1 MDKDFSTEFKVSLEL
16 EGEKRISGNDLFNL
30 LENIRQYGSI
40 SRAASELGISYR
52 YAWGLIGAAEKAL
65 GLELV
70 NRQVGGYAGGGASLS
85 REGRE
90 LLEEYKTFKHEV
102 DIQLKQ
108 FIVRAAAG
116 TQHASLGDIDNKN
129 VSKERHLLLASTME
143 PVETGLLD
151 VLEGAF
157 FQTTG
162 VLIRHIALGSGRA
175 LEIARE
181 GRVDMVL
188 THAPEMEEKFML
200 EGWGKSKIPVMANDF
215 VLTGPAFDPAGLK
228 MFDRN
233 GGVKEAFHQIALS
246 HAPFVSRGDR
256 SGTHLKELRIWE
268 SVGISPGGEWY
279 IVSSGIVGNMG
290 ILRLALE
297 KQAYT
302 LVDRATFLLSRSQN
316 KMHIFIGTEEG
327 SAPPGELENVFSLIL
342 VNPERVPSVNFA
354 DALLFARWIQE
365 KEAQQIISDFGKE
378 SFGRSLFSRLTSS
391 HP

>member
-1 MDKDFSTEFKVSLEL
+1 MDKNFSTEFKVSLEL

-30 LENIRQYGSI
+30 LENIMKYGSI

-90 LLEEYKTFKHEV
+90 LLDEYKAFKQEV
-102 DIQLKQ
+102 DIQLKH
-108 FIVRAAAG
+108 FINRAAPGKQLFSFSDAG
-116 TQHASLGDIDNKN
+116 NKN
-129 VSKERHLLLASTME
+129 VSERHLLLASTME

-157 FQTTG
+157 FQATG

-175 LEIARE
+175 LEIARK

-188 THAPEMEEKFML
+188 THAPEMEEGFIL
-200 EGWGKSKIPVMANDF
+200 GGWGKLRFPVMANDF
-215 VLTGPAFDPAGLK
+215 VLAGPTLDPAKLK
-228 MFDRN
+228 MLDRP
-233 GGVKEAFHQIALS
+233 GGVKEAFRQIALS
-246 HAPFVSRGDR
+246 RAPFVSRGDR
-256 SGTHLKELRIWE
+256 SGTHLKELHIWE
-268 SVGISPGGEWY
+268 SAGISPGGEWY

-327 SAPPGELENVFSLIL
+327 SALPGELENVFSLLL
-342 VNPERVPSVNFA
+342 VNPERVPSVNFK
-354 DALLFARWIQE
+354 DALLFVRWIQE
-365 KEAQQIISDFGKE
+365 KEARQIISSFGKE
-378 SFGRSLFSRLTSS
+378 SFGRPFFSRVSAV
-391 HP
+391 

>member
-1 MDKDFSTEFKVSLEL
+1 MDKNFSTEFKVSLEL

-30 LENIRQYGSI
+30 LENIMKYGSI

-90 LLEEYKTFKHEV
+90 LLDEYKAFKQEV
-102 DIQLKQ
+102 DIQLKH
-108 FIVRAAAG
+108 FINRAAPGKQLSSFSDAG
-116 TQHASLGDIDNKN
+116 NKN
-129 VSKERHLLLASTME
+129 VSERHLLLASTME

-157 FQTTG
+157 FQATG

-175 LEIARE
+175 LEIARK

-188 THAPEMEEKFML
+188 THAPEMEEGFIL
-200 EGWGKSKIPVMANDF
+200 GGWGKLRFPVMANDF
-215 VLTGPAFDPAGLK
+215 VLAGPTLDPAKLK
-228 MFDRN
+228 MLDRP
-233 GGVKEAFHQIALS
+233 GGVKEAFRQIALS
-246 HAPFVSRGDR
+246 RAPFVSRGDR
-256 SGTHLKELRIWE
+256 SGTHLKELHIWE
-268 SVGISPGGEWY
+268 SAGISPGGEWY

-327 SAPPGELENVFSLIL
+327 SALPGELENVFSLLL
-342 VNPERVPSVNFA
+342 VNPERVPSVNFK
-354 DALLFARWIQE
+354 DALLFVRWIQE
-365 KEAQQIISDFGKE
+365 KEARQIISSFGKE
-378 SFGRSLFSRLTSS
+378 SFGRPFFSRVSAV
-391 HP
+391 